1 MTPINT
7 GRFGKGNPGKPKGAT
22 NKVTQS
28 IKQAFKEAFDQRG
41 GVPKLLEWADGN
53 PDAFYGLV
61 ARLIPTEMS
70 GPDGGP
76 LTITIVRK

>member
-1 MTPINT
+1 MAFRK
-7 GRFGKGNPGKPKGAT
+7 GQSGNPEGRAKGIP
-22 NKVTQS
+22 NKLTQS
-28 IKQAFKEAFDQRG
+28 IKQAFKDAFDERG
-41 GVPKLLEWADGN
+41 GVPALLEWADSN